1 MPRHIFIKPAK
12 IEYKEKILTAM
23 EEQQVTYWEILMRLS
38 AVFSSQTLKAR
49 MEWCDIFKMKGRE
62 KPTTKVTLSSK
73 NIIQIPWRNEVLQS
87 KQKLKE
93 FSITKPA
100 FQQMLKEFL

>member
-49 MEWCDIFKMKGRE
+49 MEWCDIFKKIKGA
-62 KPTTKVTLSSK
+62 TC
-73 NIIQIPWRNEVLQS
+73 NQ
-87 KQKLKE
+87 E
-93 FSITKPA
+93 FSSQAELLACQLASLTSV
-100 FQQMLKEFL
+100 LC